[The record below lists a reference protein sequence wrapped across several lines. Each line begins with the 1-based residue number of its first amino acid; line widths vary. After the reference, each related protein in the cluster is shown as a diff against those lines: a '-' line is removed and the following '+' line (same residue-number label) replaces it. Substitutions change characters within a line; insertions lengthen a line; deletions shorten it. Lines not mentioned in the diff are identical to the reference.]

1 MAAPAKPL
9 KAPLAVLFDL
19 DGTLA
24 DRAAAMARYSALFVD
39 DFAEALSPGVDAV
52 QVEGAILS
60 VDDGGALP
68 RRDLA
73 VVLASALPWRAPVS
87 SETLL
92 RHWNECFGAVATPF
106 PDVCGV
112 IDALEARAIG
122 LGLVSNGGA
131 AMQWSKVRALGLA
144 SRLGT
149 VVISEEVGVAKPD
162 PAIFHLALD
171 RLGVA
176 AADAWFVG
184 DNPDAD
190 VRGAEA
196 AGLTAFWV
204 ATGMSWDG
212 EAPPRRCLTRLG
224 DLMAH
229 LA

>member
-1 MAAPAKPL
+1 MTAPAKPL

-24 DRAAAMARYSALFVD
+24 DRAAALARYCRLFVG
-39 DFAEALSPGVDAV
+39 DFGEALGPEVDAV
-52 QVEGAILS
+52 QVEGAILA

-92 RHWNECFGAVATPF
+92 RHWNERFGAVATPF

-131 AMQWSKVRALGLA
+131 AMQWSKVQALGLA
-144 SRLGT
+144 PRLGA